1 MSFTVTVES
10 SGEQF
15 HCDADTNVLAAME
28 HARCHGIPVG
38 CRNGGCGR
46 AVVSAEE
53 DAQGCVLAC
62 KTCPQGDIKV
72 KALGR
77 VWNAA
82 TAYKGALFSFGFA
95 MRAPITQPDK
105 ET

>member
-1 MSFTVTVES
+1 M
-10 SGEQF
+10 
-15 HCDADTNVLAAME
+15 
-28 HARCHGIPVG
+28 G

-82 TAYKGALFSFGFA
+82 TAYKGARPLDNTDLNYA
-95 MRAPITQPDK
+95 WRKKMARVYVERALARVCNVSVPGP
-105 ET
+105 